1 MSEAKPEP
9 PPAVPFAATVFVY
22 GTLKRGGRYHAHL
35 AGQLFL
41 GQARTA
47 AGFTLYSLG
56 EYPGLVADEADQAG
70 VTGELWAVDA
80 ACLERLDILEGVSV
94 GLYSRDFVRLTPT
107 HEILA
112 PAAQLYRYLG
122 ATEGRIHLGS
132 TWRE

>member
-94 GLYSRDFVRLTPT
+94 GLYSRDFVRLTPP